1 MSSITI
7 SARAEAH
14 PNLRP
19 LNVLRDLSAVADL
32 IETCFSS
39 TMDSD
44 GMQYVRD
51 MRRAGKDNSF
61 IKWANHAV
69 ETTSLPLSGYVW
81 EESGRIVGNASLIPF
96 RHKKQRTYL
105 IANIAVHPDH
115 RRKGIARSLTERAI
129 KHAREKKVDNIW
141 LHVRDDNPGAI
152 ELYTKLGFVERAR
165 RTSWQAHTD
174 AHAPTIQ
181 TDIAITS
188 RNPNDWQTQ
197 LNWLS
202 HLYPEAL
209 AWHRNWTFASLRPG
223 LWNWLYLLFVDINV
237 RQWAAVKKSNPFT
250 GSEAGIMEAALAWI
264 PYGRG
269 ESLFAATGEG
279 SDPDALTALLIQARR
294 ELSHSYSTLAFEFPT
309 GRFDS
314 AIQSAGFKSL
324 RTLIWM
330 QATS

>member
-1 MSSITI
+1 
-7 SARAEAH
+7 
-14 PNLRP
+14 
-19 LNVLRDLSAVADL
+19 
-32 IETCFSS
+32 
-39 TMDSD
+39 
-44 GMQYVRD
+44 

-61 IKWANHAV
+61 VKWANHAV

-81 EESGRIVGNASLIPF
+81 EENGRIIGNASLIPF

-115 RRKGIARSLTERAI
+115 RRKGIARTLTERAI
-129 KHAREKKVDNIW
+129 QHAREKKVTDIW

-165 RTSWQAHTD
+165 RTSWNARTD
-174 AHAPTIQ
+174 PHVSTLL
-181 TDIAITS
+181 TDIAITG

-202 HLYPEAL
+202 RLYPDSL

-223 LWNWLYLLFVDINV
+223 LWNWLYLLFVDINI
-237 RQWAAVKKSNPFT
+237 RQWAAVKKT
-250 GSEAGIMEAALAWI
+250 GSGAMEAALSWI

-269 ESLFAATGEG
+269 EALFAAAGEG
-279 SDPDALTALLIQARR
+279 SDPDALTALLVQARR
-294 ELSHSYSTLAFEFPT
+294 ELSHSYSTIAFEFPS
-309 GRFDS
+309 GGFDK
-314 AIQSAGFKSL
+314 AIQAAGFIPL